1 MIHSRKN
8 SERNK
13 QRYDL
18 FSSLLEAN
26 DDEDISG
33 DNVKLSTSELLGRS
47 HTNPSQSTLTLLVGN
62 VFIFQLA
69 GHEVYSIAYRDIY
82 WLTIVET
89 KTTAHTLAF
98 AFGLLALYPDEQEKL
113 FQHIKEVLTDG
124 RLPVGHLAL
133 ELFALLMMYV

>member
-82 WLTIVET
+82 RLTIVQT

-98 AFGLLALYPDEQEKL
+98 TFGLLALYQGEQEKL
-113 FQHIKEVLTDG
+113 FQHIKEVLADG
-124 RLPVGHLAL
+124 RSPVGRLAL
-133 ELFALLMMYV
+133 ELFTLLMVHV